1 LSLKRLERRRRS
13 FRDQTIYRPLS
24 QSSPQKGE
32 FLSVKS
38 NWKGDA
44 AQASALPL
52 VLAALIGMLAS
63 GVALS
68 AEYQMESANL
78 PVRQRQHPEADPTGF
93 AYEGIMFYPSVL
105 AGMEFDSNI
114 YASSQNASEDMAL
127 ILAPELRISSDS
139 EAVKHTFDLGASHR
153 QYKSF
158 DSENRTEA
166 HARLTSARQFTTD
179 VRLDTLFEA
188 ARKFEARG
196 SSITVPDA
204 AKPIAYRDLRAET
217 TVTKT
222 FNRLGVA
229 VGGGIRSLAF
239 EDGETFSGAPLEQGF
254 RDGTIITASVKP
266 FYEIS
271 PGYRA
276 YSLLKVNRRDYEG
289 TGSLDRDSEGYDA
302 RAGLEFLLT
311 SMLFGSV
318 DLGYLK
324 QNYSNP
330 LIPNAVGLST
340 KANLNWLM
348 TPLMTV
354 SLFGSRQVA
363 ELAAQDQEARIDLT
377 VGARVDYELRRNLIA
392 TVEGSYTN
400 EDFTGNNREDN
411 VFNISTQIDYMMNAY
426 CSFGLKYSYFERNSN
441 NADFSFDRHLVML
454 NVTAQY

>member
-1 LSLKRLERRRRS
+1 
-13 FRDQTIYRPLS
+13 
-24 QSSPQKGE
+24 
-32 FLSVKS
+32 
-38 NWKGDA
+38 
-44 AQASALPL
+44 
-52 VLAALIGMLAS
+52 M
-63 GVALS
+63 
-68 AEYQMESANL
+68 
-78 PVRQRQHPEADPTGF
+78 PVRQRQHPEADPTGL
-93 AYEGIMFYPSVL
+93 AYDGILFYPSVL

-114 YASSQNASEDMAL
+114 YASSRNPAEDMAFV
-127 ILAPELRISSDS
+127 LAPELRIRS
-139 EAVKHTFDLGASHR
+139 ESESTKHTFELGARHR
-153 QYKSF
+153 QYQSF

-166 HARLTSARQFTTD
+166 HARLTSARQLATD

-196 SSITVPDA
+196 SSVTSPVA

-239 EDGETFSGAPLEQGF
+239 EDSETFAGAPLEQGF

-266 FYEIS
+266 FYDIS

-276 YSLLKVNRRDYEG
+276 YTLLKANRRNYEG
-289 TGSLDRDSEGYDA
+289 KGDLNRDSEGYDA
-302 RAGLEFLLT
+302 RAGLEFSLT
-311 SMLFGSV
+311 SMLFGSFE
-318 DLGYLK
+318 LGYLK
-324 QNYSNP
+324 QSYSNS
-330 LIPNAVGLST
+330 LIPDADGLST
-340 KANLNWLM
+340 KADLHWLM

-377 VGARVDYELRRNLIA
+377 VGARVDYELRRDLIA
-392 TVEGSYTN
+392 SVETAYTN
-400 EDFTGNNREDN
+400 EEFTGSNRQDD
-411 VFNISTQIDYMMNAY
+411 ILQIGTQIDYMMNPY

-441 NADFSFDRHLVML
+441 IADFSFDRHLVML

>member
-1 LSLKRLERRRRS
+1 
-13 FRDQTIYRPLS
+13 
-24 QSSPQKGE
+24 
-32 FLSVKS
+32 
-38 NWKGDA
+38 
-44 AQASALPL
+44 
-52 VLAALIGMLAS
+52 M
-63 GVALS
+63 
-68 AEYQMESANL
+68 
-78 PVRQRQHPEADPTGF
+78 DPTGL

-114 YASSQNASEDMAL
+114 YASSQNAAEDMAL
-127 ILAPELRISSDS
+127 VLAPELRISSDS
-139 EAVKHTFDLGASHR
+139 EAVQHTFDLGANHR

-166 HARLTSARQFTTD
+166 HARLASARRLATD
-179 VRLDTLFEA
+179 IRLDTLFEA
-188 ARKFEARG
+188 AREFEPRG

-229 VGGGIRSLAF
+229 VGGGIRSLSF

-318 DLGYLK
+318 DLGYLM

-330 LIPNAVGLST
+330 LIPNADGLST
-340 KANLNWLM
+340 KANLSWLM
-348 TPLMTV
+348 SPLMTV

-363 ELAAQDQEARIDLT
+363 ELAAQDQEARIDMT

-392 TVEGSYTN
+392 TVEASYTN
-400 EDFTGNNREDN
+400 EEFSGSNRQDD
-411 VFNISTQIDYMMNAY
+411 ILHIATQIDYMMNAY
-426 CSFGLKYSYFERNSN
+426 CSLGLKYNFFERNSN
-441 NADFSFDRHLVML
+441 NVDFSFDRHLVML

>member
-1 LSLKRLERRRRS
+1 M
-13 FRDQTIYRPLS
+13 
-24 QSSPQKGE
+24 
-32 FLSVKS
+32 
-38 NWKGDA
+38 
-44 AQASALPL
+44 
-52 VLAALIGMLAS
+52 GMLAS
-63 GVALS
+63 GAAFSTEYS
-68 AEYQMESANL
+68 AESANL
-78 PVRQRQHPEADPTGF
+78 PVRQRQHPEADPTGL
-93 AYEGIMFYPSVL
+93 AYNGILFYPSVL

-114 YASSQNASEDMAL
+114 YASSQNAAEDMAL
-127 ILAPELRISSDS
+127 VLAPELRIQSES
-139 EAVKHTFDLGASHR
+139 EAAQHTFDLGASHR
-153 QYKSF
+153 QYQSF

-166 HARLTSARQFTTD
+166 HARLTSARRLAMD

-196 SSITVPDA
+196 SSLTASDA

-217 TVTKT
+217 TVTKI

-229 VGGGIRSLAF
+229 VGGGVRALAF
-239 EDGETFSGAPLEQGF
+239 EDGETFSGTPLEQGF

-289 TGSLDRDSEGYDA
+289 TGSLNRDSEGYDA
-302 RAGLEFLLT
+302 RAGLEFPLT
-311 SMLFGSV
+311 SMVFGSI
-318 DLGYLK
+318 DLGYLL

-330 LIPNAVGLST
+330 SIPNADGLSA

-392 TVEGSYTN
+392 TVEASYTD
-400 EDFTGNNREDN
+400 EDFTGSNRNDDILH
-411 VFNISTQIDYMMNAY
+411 VGTQIDYFMNAY
-426 CSFGLKYSYFERNSN
+426 CSFGIKYSYFERNSN
-441 NADFSFDRHLVML
+441 DVEFSFDRHLVML